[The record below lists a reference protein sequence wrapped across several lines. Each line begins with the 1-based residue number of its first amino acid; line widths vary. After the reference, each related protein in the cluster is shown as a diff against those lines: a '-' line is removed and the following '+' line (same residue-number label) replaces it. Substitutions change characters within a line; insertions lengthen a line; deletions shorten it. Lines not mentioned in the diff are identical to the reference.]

1 MEDINNIE
9 KIKMD
14 AAIADYKLGNSWEN
28 KFFKKKACKNL
39 DKILVNNFLEL
50 IEEIMEWNS
59 ASEMEEIWI

>member
-1 MEDINNIE
+1 MEEINNLE

-14 AAIADYKLGNSWEN
+14 MVLEDYKLGNSWEN

-50 IEEIMEWNS
+50 CEEIREQNS
-59 ASEMEEIWI
+59 ASEMED